1 MSSIDKLAETF
12 RHFPGIGPRQAKRFV
27 YYLLTKKREHLEE
40 LSNLIL
46 EIRRDIHVCTFCQ
59 RFFNGRVQTPLCSIC
74 ADETRDRNLLMVV
87 EKDIDLENI
96 EKSDAYNGRYFVLGG
111 TVPILEKEPSS
122 RVHSREFAAI
132 AQKEMEAGR
141 LKEVI
146 LAMSVNAEGE
156 NTAEYLSSLLS
167 PLREKGLRISMLG
180 RGLSTGSE
188 LEYVDSDTIKSALTH
203 RT

>member
-1 MSSIDKLAETF
+1 MSSIDKLTESF
-12 RHFPGIGPRQAKRFV
+12 RHFPGIGPRQARRFV
-27 YYLLTKKREHLEE
+27 YYLLTKNREHLEE

-46 EIRRDIHVCTFCQ
+46 EIRREIHVCTFCQ
-59 RFFNGRVQTPLCSIC
+59 RFFNGRIETPLCPIC
-74 ADETRDRNLLMVV
+74 ADPLRDKSLLMAV

-96 EKSDAYNGRYFVLGG
+96 EKSDAYEGRYFVLGG
-111 TVPILEKEPSS
+111 TVPILEKEPTS
-122 RVHSREFAAI
+122 RVRSREFLATTTR
-132 AQKEMEAGR
+132 EMEAGN

-156 NTAEYLSSLLS
+156 NTAEYLSQLLA
-167 PLREKGLRISMLG
+167 PLREKGLRVSTLG